1 VPTSTPRPA
10 DDTGHTEQ
18 RRTDLVDRLIDGGA
32 YWHAKWRRDGSA
44 LSDAAIEMQLE
55 ILALRQQLREHGIT
69 PAEGAWSRRADHSL
83 PFITERL
90 HPL

>member
-1 VPTSTPRPA
+1 MPTSTPRPD
-10 DDTGHTEQ
+10 DDTGHAEQ
-18 RRTDLVDRLIDGGA
+18 HPDLIDQLIDGGA
-32 YWHAKWRRDGSA
+32 YWQAKWRRDGST

-69 PAEGAWSRRADHSL
+69 PAEGAWSRRADRSL